1 MFIELTGKNGDKFL
15 LNLNSVS
22 SIIAYDGETN
32 VWEMNGDT
40 WVVQESYEEVKR
52 LIKEA
57 INEEV

>member
-22 SIIAYDGETN
+22 SITAYDGETN
-32 VWEMNGDT
+32 VWEMNGDN
-40 WVVQESYEEVKR
+40 WVVKESYKEVKR

-57 INEEV
+57 INEKV